1 MSFILYP
8 FFICTYTI
16 IYLPKCS
23 YIFNRPYGWIAP
35 LTWHWHYPPSV
46 PINWKKYSE
55 ETDYKY
61 MGTRIIVTEKKYKSV
76 AWLVSNCATG
86 LFLSFL
92 SIFFFNIIIYTYHT
106 VYFSLQKVTEKTMSK
121 NWRNIFLFTFM
132 DVVENSHVQKMML
145 VREQTKT
152 TYIKVVLI

>member
-61 MGTRIIVTEKKYKSV
+61 MGTRIIVTEKKYKFA

-92 SIFFFNIIIYTYHT
+92 SIFFFQHYNLYLSYCLFFFTESDREDYVKELEKYFPVHIYGRCGK
-106 VYFSLQKVTEKTMSK
+106 FSCP
-121 NWRNIFLFTFM
+121 
-132 DVVENSHVQKMML
+132 ENDAG
-145 VREQTKT
+145 
-152 TYIKVVLI
+152 

>member
-1 MSFILYP
+1 
-8 FFICTYTI
+8 
-16 IYLPKCS
+16 
-23 YIFNRPYGWIAP
+23 
-35 LTWHWHYPPSV
+35 
-46 PINWKKYSE
+46 
-55 ETDYKY
+55 
-61 MGTRIIVTEKKYKSV
+61 MGTRIIVTEKKYKSA

-106 VYFSLQKVTEKTMSK
+106 VYFSLQKVTEKTMLK

-145 VREQTKT
+145 VREQTNN
-152 TYIKVVLI
+152 YLY